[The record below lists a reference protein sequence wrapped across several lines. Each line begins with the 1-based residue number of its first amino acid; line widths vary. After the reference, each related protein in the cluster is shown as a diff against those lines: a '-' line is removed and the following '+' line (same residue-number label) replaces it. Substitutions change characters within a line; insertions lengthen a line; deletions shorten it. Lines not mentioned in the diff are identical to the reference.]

1 MKKFK
6 DWYKDVTG
14 IEPNYETAKDK
25 LLWCEEERV
34 PMIVSCT
41 CCGMT
46 MSAPSALIDHTGQV
60 FCTGC
65 SELTEDEPLPED
77 AEDLGDWDVDESAYD
92 PYLGCDVWETEPF
105 DDMW

>member
-1 MKKFK
+1 MKTFRNYIL
-6 DWYKDVTG
+6 DEFN
-14 IEPNYETAKDK
+14 IEMPQGEISGAWFSQNG
-25 LLWCEEERV
+25 L

-46 MSAPSALIDHTGQV
+46 MSAPSALIDRTGQV

-65 SELTEDEPLPED
+65 GDAFESIPLDED

-92 PYLGCDVWETEPF
+92 PYLGCDAWETKSF

>member
-1 MKKFK
+1 MKTFRNYIL
-6 DWYKDVTG
+6 DEFD
-14 IEPNYETAKDK
+14 IEMPQGEISGAWFSQNGF
-25 LLWCEEERV
+25 

-46 MSAPSALIDHTGQV
+46 MSAPSALIDRNGQV
-60 FCTGC
+60 YCSGC
-65 SELTEDEPLPED
+65 GDLTEDEPLPED

-92 PYLGCDVWETEPF
+92 PYLGCDVWEIEPL